1 MKRPQ
6 ITPGQ
11 WREYNLTKGRIL
23 KNWSVCDSRGCRI
36 AKIEEMPGQCSA
48 EEHAN
53 ARAIAALPALLE
65 ALESM
70 LEAYAPFHQKSV
82 DHKGGEEG
90 LHSAVR
96 KTRAA
101 LTLAGYEF

>member
-6 ITPGQ
+6 ITPGP
-11 WREYNLTKGRIL
+11 WNFTKGITPCIRASIDRHQV
-23 KNWSVCDSRGCRI
+23 NV
-36 AKIEEMPGQCSA
+36 AKTIYGSHDEA
-48 EEHAN
+48 LAN

-65 ALESM
+65 ALEAM
-70 LEAYAPFHQKSV
+70 LEAYAPFHQLSV